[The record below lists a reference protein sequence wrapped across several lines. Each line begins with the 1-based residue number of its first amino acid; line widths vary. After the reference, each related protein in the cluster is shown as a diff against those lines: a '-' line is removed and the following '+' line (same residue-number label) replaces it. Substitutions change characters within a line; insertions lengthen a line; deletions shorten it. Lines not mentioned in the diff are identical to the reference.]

1 MESIRKRLA
10 ALSLAAVTALAVPM
24 AALADDDMGL
34 KGDVTGDGKVTAA
47 DSLKVLR
54 HVCNIEKLADDKL
67 IYADFNDDGKVTS
80 RDAMLIQRFTLGIK
94 GDNDYGDNDE
104 PDNTDT
110 TGNEVGDDEPDE
122 PEVPQKPEI
131 PPAPPVYVEPGD
143 NDDPDVPDNSGYSN
157 GYGDDAE
164 EDDSIYVSGTYYSVP
179 VGMTIY
185 IEGESSIDWGST
197 NTDIATVDENGLVL
211 GKRAGDVQIIA
222 LEDDCKRTINLTV
235 TPSEAVRTVYASP
248 NSASLGDTVKL
259 IATTDQTRTA
269 VRFNVDT
276 GSGTQTVDATEMI
289 ADDDHG
295 IYTWIGY
302 IGADTS
308 GTFDVQTYSQK
319 NGEWSTCD
327 NGEATMFVSTSTS
340 PEETTYDTLRASD
353 ELIKLIATYEGGLEE
368 AEYDPIA
375 YGNVM
380 NYGYGVVI
388 HAGETFYNRA
398 SMSEYFADLVHQV
411 NERIY
416 SKYVNQFL
424 QENDI
429 KYNQYQFDSLVCFV
443 YNLGVYTLQNSG
455 LKSILLDC
463 YEPDQSENEEVD
475 NTAYVTADD
484 GLYLRTGG
492 GINYSVV
499 KLMDYKEKV
508 TILDD
513 TRVNGTWVKAMT
525 EDGKVGYCSSN
536 YLRMARSSSD
546 VRNLDYVDL
555 DDLVSE
561 MLAYHHA
568 GGQCYWG
575 LLYRRIDE
583 MELFFYGDYV
593 QDGYLNKHDWTLPWC
608 IR

>member
-1 MESIRKRLA
+1 M
-10 ALSLAAVTALAVPM
+10 SLAAVTALAVPM

-475 NTAYVTADD
+475 NTAYVTAD
-484 GLYLRTGG
+484 RK
-492 GINYSVV
+492 SVV
-499 KLMDYKEKV
+499 
-508 TILDD
+508 
-513 TRVNGTWVKAMT
+513 
-525 EDGKVGYCSSN
+525 
-536 YLRMARSSSD
+536 
-546 VRNLDYVDL
+546 
-555 DDLVSE
+555 
-561 MLAYHHA
+561 
-568 GGQCYWG
+568 
-575 LLYRRIDE
+575 
-583 MELFFYGDYV
+583 
-593 QDGYLNKHDWTLPWC
+593 
-608 IR
+608 

>member
-185 IEGESSIDWGST
+185 IEGESGIDWGST

-235 TPSEAVRTVYASP
+235 TPSEAVRTVYAS
-248 NSASLGDTVKL
+248 
-259 IATTDQTRTA
+259 RTA
-269 VRFNVDT
+269 LL
-276 GSGTQTVDATEMI
+276 SAT
-289 ADDDHG
+289 
-295 IYTWIGY
+295 
-302 IGADTS
+302 
-308 GTFDVQTYSQK
+308 
-319 NGEWSTCD
+319 
-327 NGEATMFVSTSTS
+327 
-340 PEETTYDTLRASD
+340 P
-353 ELIKLIATYEGGLEE
+353 
-368 AEYDPIA
+368 
-375 YGNVM
+375 
-380 NYGYGVVI
+380 
-388 HAGETFYNRA
+388 
-398 SMSEYFADLVHQV
+398 
-411 NERIY
+411 
-416 SKYVNQFL
+416 
-424 QENDI
+424 
-429 KYNQYQFDSLVCFV
+429 
-443 YNLGVYTLQNSG
+443 
-455 LKSILLDC
+455 
-463 YEPDQSENEEVD
+463 
-475 NTAYVTADD
+475 
-484 GLYLRTGG
+484 
-492 GINYSVV
+492 
-499 KLMDYKEKV
+499 
-508 TILDD
+508 
-513 TRVNGTWVKAMT
+513 
-525 EDGKVGYCSSN
+525 
-536 YLRMARSSSD
+536 
-546 VRNLDYVDL
+546 
-555 DDLVSE
+555 
-561 MLAYHHA
+561 
-568 GGQCYWG
+568 
-575 LLYRRIDE
+575 
-583 MELFFYGDYV
+583 
-593 QDGYLNKHDWTLPWC
+593 
-608 IR
+608 